1 MKLESFTAEK
11 LIRIFDLFG
20 VFLGLLLYYL
30 TRSWKY
36 ALLGLGGV
44 TLITS
49 FLRGYL
55 IFSKR
60 KFH

>member
-1 MKLESFTAEK
+1 MKLKDFTPEG

-20 VFLGLLLYYL
+20 VFLGLLLFLL
-30 TRSWKY
+30 TRSWRY
-36 ALLGLGGV
+36 ALVGLGGV

-55 IFSKR
+55 LFTKKKWR
-60 KFH
+60 